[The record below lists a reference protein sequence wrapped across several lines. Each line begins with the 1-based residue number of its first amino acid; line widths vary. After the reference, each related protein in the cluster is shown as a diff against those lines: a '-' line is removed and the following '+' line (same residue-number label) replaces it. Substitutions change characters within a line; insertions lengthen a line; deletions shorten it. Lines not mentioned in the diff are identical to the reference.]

1 MNIPIQWRSYLIV
14 TVPLVII
21 LSALGALAL
30 YSTFVLRHGSVHG
43 LVPMFLLNAEGN
55 IPTFFSSANLM
66 FSSIVLFVAGGS
78 AKQSGRPFAIAWIAL
93 GLVAMF
99 LAVDE
104 GVQIHELLD
113 RNREWT
119 KGFFKASGF
128 LAGPWVVVYGT
139 LVLGFLV
146 GFARF
151 FLHLPPK
158 YKLLFSFGA
167 AMFVGASIGL
177 EMIGAQ
183 VWTASGKS
191 LSFEIVNWIEEVFE
205 MSAVT
210 LINASLLSYVQTMH
224 GSLTIQTGHAIA

>member
-1 MNIPIQWRSYLIV
+1 MNIPIQWRSYLVV
-14 TVPLVII
+14 TVPIVVV

-30 YSTFVLRHGSVHG
+30 YSIFVLGHGSAYG

-66 FSSIVLFVAGGS
+66 FCSILLFVAGGN
-78 AKQSGRPFAIAWIAL
+78 AKQSGRPFAITWIFLGLIAL
-93 GLVAMF
+93 LV
-99 LAVDE
+99 AVDE

-119 KGFFKASGF
+119 KGLFKAEGA
-128 LAGPWVVVYGT
+128 LAGPWVVVYGA
-139 LVLGFLV
+139 LVLGFLI

-151 FLHLPPK
+151 FLHLPPR
-158 YKLLFSFGA
+158 YKLLFSSGA

-177 EMIGAQ
+177 EMIGAE
-183 VWTASGKS
+183 VWTAAGKS
-191 LSFEIVNWIEEVFE
+191 FFFEIVNWIEEVFE

-210 LINASLLSYVQTMH
+210 LINASLLSYIQTMH
-224 GSLTIQTGHAIA
+224 GPLTIRTG